1 MTIAHRHL
9 RRTGVVLAGFAGLEK
24 PQISPSRQCIAG
36 APCLLDGN
44 TGHGLERKR
53 EGADDAGG
61 SRAAKTRL
69 WEAREGS
76 TYLENLLHV
85 NIEKRKV

>member
-9 RRTGVVLAGFAGLEK
+9 PRTGVVLAGFAGLEK

-44 TGHGLERKR
+44 TAHSLETKR
-53 EGADDAGG
+53 ESADDAGR
-61 SRAAKTRL
+61 SRAMIQL
-69 WEAREGS
+69 WEAGGAD